1 MDIYQIIMTHNRM
14 WTAREIAVF
23 SVIVLCAFVVCIH
36 LIRYGKIRIS
46 QGIAAML
53 LIFFLG
59 IVFGST
65 VFTRTATV
73 REYELVPLWSWR
85 EVILHHDMFLLQE
98 NLLNCIL
105 LMPVGILL
113 PFIAGHKVGWKTALM
128 IGVLISAVIET
139 SQLVFMRGLF
149 EWDDMIHNGIGCIMG
164 CAVMNRVWE
173 KTAGKKCI
181 CSESFHRNKQKSAGD
196 RNL

>member
-14 WTAREIAVF
+14 WSKGEITVF
-23 SVIVLCAFVVCIH
+23 SMVALTALVVAIH
-36 LIRYGKIRIS
+36 LIRYRKIRIS
-46 QGIAAML
+46 QGIATML

-65 VFTRTATV
+65 VFTRTAAV
-73 REYELVPLWSWR
+73 REYELIPFWSWR

-113 PFIAGHKVGWKTALM
+113 PFIVGHKVRWRNAL
-128 IGVLISAVIET
+128 
-139 SQLVFMRGLF
+139 
-149 EWDDMIHNGIGCIMG
+149 
-164 CAVMNRVWE
+164 
-173 KTAGKKCI
+173 
-181 CSESFHRNKQKSAGD
+181 
-196 RNL
+196 

>member
-14 WTAREIAVF
+14 WSKREIAVF
-23 SVIVLCAFVVCIH
+23 SMVAVTALVVVIH
-36 LIRYGKIRIS
+36 LFRYRKIWIS
-46 QGIAAML
+46 QGIATML

-65 VFTRTATV
+65 VFTRTV
-73 REYELVPLWSWR
+73 SPREYELVPFWSWR
-85 EVILHHDMFLLQE
+85 EVILYHDMFLLHE

-113 PFIAGHKVGWKTALM
+113 PLIAGHKVRLRTALM
-128 IGVLISAVIET
+128 IGALISALIET

-149 EWDDMIHNGIGCIMG
+149 EWDDMIHNGVGCMIGCAG
-164 CAVMNRVWE
+164 VNTVWRR
-173 KTAGKKCI
+173 KM
-181 CSESFHRNKQKSAGD
+181 
-196 RNL
+196 